1 MQDNLPF
8 IPQIKPPATWHTAD
22 KWTGL
27 YSINNAIIIDQLKHS
42 NLSSDNNGKPPTRKK
57 ILREKYPREKILE
70 PFDLKQRLPE

>member
-57 ILREKYPREKILE
+57 SCEKNTPRKR
-70 PFDLKQRLPE
+70 FWNRLI